1 MRSSLLVAGAMTF
14 GINHFSTQ
22 RATAKT
28 LVREIVPNFSMEEPR
43 ILAKLNSNENAFGP
57 APEVIKAIVES
68 ASMGNR
74 YGHGDAATL
83 IKMLAEKEGVA
94 PENILL
100 GPGSTDLLEKTA
112 IVQFMGG
119 GNVVSADVSYMSLM
133 NTAQRMGG
141 VWKPVALTTD
151 YAHDLSAM
159 QEAIDSETKLVYICN
174 PNNPTGSITDA
185 TALKDFCRQAAKK
198 TPVFVDEAYLEFMAD
213 PEEQTMAGLVKEG
226 HDVMVARTFSKI
238 HGMAG
243 LRIGYLVAT
252 PERIERITSMV
263 RGTMGLCLTSLKGA
277 IASVQQESFLAK
289 CRDWNMESRAFTT
302 EAVKGLGY
310 SFIPSYTSFLIF
322 PIAMESQPFMRGM
335 YEKGVAVKTYN
346 LYDKTWCRVSM
357 GTMEEMKLFVESFK
371 QVTA

>member
-1 MRSSLLVAGAMTF
+1 MRSSLLAAGAMTF
-14 GINHFSTQ
+14 GFNHFTTQ

-28 LVREIVPNFSMEEPR
+28 LVREIVPNFNMEEPR

-57 APEVIKAIVES
+57 APEVIKAIVDS

-141 VWKPVALTTD
+141 VWKPVALTSD

-159 QEAIDSETKLVYICN
+159 QAAIDSETKLVYICN

-185 TALKDFCRQAAKK
+185 AALKTFCKQAAKK
-198 TPVFVDEAYLEFMAD
+198 TPVFVDEAYLEFMVD
-213 PEEQTMAGLVKEG
+213 PEAQTMAGLVKEG

-252 PERIERITSMV
+252 PERIEKITSMV

-289 CRDWNMESRAFTT
+289 CRDWNTESREFTT

-335 YEKGVAVKTYN
+335 YGKGVAVKTYN

-357 GTMEEMKLFVESFK
+357 GTMDEMKLFVESFK